1 MASMSDVGG
10 WVGWLA
16 AACALGAVLLWPTR
30 SGLGAQAAQAMLA
43 VPSVRDW
50 ASPTQWLRSWRA
62 RRARPLDILPLL
74 DGLSASLAAGLTPEE
89 SLRMASQTSTDRDVQ
104 AMLIPVLEA
113 AQEGRPL
120 GVPWQRLAREHDHPD
135 LSSLAR
141 AWLISER
148 LGCPLSDAVATTA
161 STSRSRTTM
170 DQRLG
175 SATAGARA
183 TCALLSVL
191 PIGGIGIA
199 LMLGIDP
206 LTLYGN
212 PLSLASALVGLF
224 LLVGGRWMVS
234 HMIGRVGPREGTG

>member
-1 MASMSDVGG
+1 MSSANGWIGG
-10 WVGWLA
+10 LA
-16 AACALGAVLLWPTR
+16 ALCCLSAVLLWPTR
-30 SGLGAQAAQAMLA
+30 SGLRGRAATALLA
-43 VPSVRDW
+43 GPSPRDTVNLVRGV
-50 ASPTQWLRSWRA
+50 RSWLP
-62 RRARPLDILPLL
+62 RRAGRLDILPLL

-89 SLRMASQTSTDRDVQ
+89 SLRMASQASTDVGVR
-104 AMLIPVLEA
+104 AMLMPVLEA

-120 GVPWQRLAREHDHPD
+120 GVPWQRVAREHDHPD

-161 STSRSRTTM
+161 STSRSRTM
-170 DQRLG
+170 MNQRLS
-175 SATAGARA
+175 SATAGAKA
-183 TCALLSVL
+183 TSALLSVL

-212 PLSLASALVGLF
+212 PLSLASALCGLCV
-224 LLVGGRWMVS
+224 LMGGRWMVNFL
-234 HMIGRVGPREGTG
+234 IGRVGPGEGTR